1 MAEPAPGGQALL
13 QHVAGLAGDW
23 PGKGAGDHGPGQ
35 REVGLDQTVWSA
47 ASSRET
53 IDTRP
58 GSVTLSW
65 CRVGLD
71 TG

>member
-35 REVGLDQTVWSA
+35 REVGL
-47 ASSRET
+47 
-53 IDTRP
+53 
-58 GSVTLSW
+58 
-65 CRVGLD
+65 VGRQQQGDDRHQAGL
-71 TG
+71 GHAILVQG